1 MSRRRAFFLTLA
13 IMVGLGTMLMM
24 RSALNHKPAQVA
36 ETGTQVLV
44 AVEALPSGQFIQAQ
58 QVRWQSWAPEHVTEA
73 FIVKDPKNEQAN
85 SDVVGAV
92 VRKGIQ
98 AGEPI
103 MHGDVVKPKDRGFL
117 SAVLDP
123 GKRAVAV
130 PITNVTGI
138 AGFVFPGDRVDLIL
152 THSMQARSNDK
163 SGVPQ
168 RRVSVTIVRDVR
180 VLALDQD
187 TNDQGDNK
195 PKVGKV
201 ITLEVDP
208 KQAEKLTLA
217 LQLGTLSLSLRSLA
231 DDSAH
236 PQGTDSPMA
245 QSIGYTKDEGYTLDS
260 DVSQIIPAPVSPQ
273 EINSQVVQVLR
284 GSAARKQ
291 DKFEEPEQK

>member
-152 THSMQARSNDK
+152 TD
-163 SGVPQ
+163 
-168 RRVSVTIVRDVR
+168 
-180 VLALDQD
+180 
-187 TNDQGDNK
+187 
-195 PKVGKV
+195 
-201 ITLEVDP
+201 
-208 KQAEKLTLA
+208 
-217 LQLGTLSLSLRSLA
+217 
-231 DDSAH
+231 
-236 PQGTDSPMA
+236 
-245 QSIGYTKDEGYTLDS
+245 
-260 DVSQIIPAPVSPQ
+260 
-273 EINSQVVQVLR
+273 
-284 GSAARKQ
+284 RK
-291 DKFEEPEQK
+291 